1 MAPNL
6 SRSLNFLL
14 VFFFAPRFSKPIS
27 SKKIQYQ
34 MLRTSFSVGVYSS
47 LFGTLLLVGLGPSVA
62 LNLLVFGGT
71 GFIGQNIV
79 RTALARGHRVVSLSR
94 RGGAQAQE
102 SNPEAIYLTGDA
114 TDIAACRRAS
124 SEGPFDGFIHCVGL
138 LLDSDSRLS
147 GLNRLASGSGSIPS
161 ADSTYDRV
169 TRLTAFNMLEVCA
182 AQPRPQSA
190 SPLPFVFISAAEAA
204 WTFQAPVGF
213 LERYLVAKRQVENRL
228 LESSAIVRPTIL
240 RPSLVWTPDRPQALV
255 SVIPFFVANAVGIP
269 FIDRPVTVQTL
280 ALAALT
286 SIENSAVSGIKKD
299 IDIEEL
305 ARRKAI

>member
-1 MAPNL
+1 ML
-6 SRSLNFLL
+6 
-14 VFFFAPRFSKPIS
+14 FAVI
-27 SKKIQYQ
+27 
-34 MLRTSFSVGVYSS
+34 
-47 LFGTLLLVGLGPSVA
+47 LLVGIGPSVA

-79 RTALARGHRVVSLSR
+79 STALKRGHRVVSLSR
-94 RGGAQAQE
+94 RGGSQVEA
-102 SNPEAIYLTGDA
+102 SNPKAVYLKGDA
-114 TDIAACRRAS
+114 ADLSTCLRVS
-124 SEGPFDGFIHCVGL
+124 SEGPFDGFVHCVGL
-138 LLDSDSRLS
+138 LLDSDSKLA
-147 GLNRLASGSGSIPS
+147 GLNRLASGSGSVPS
-161 ADSTYDRV
+161 ADATYDKV
-169 TRLTAFNMLEVCA
+169 TRQTAFNLYEVCA

-190 SPLPFVFISAAEAA
+190 KPLPFVFISAAEAA
-204 WTFQAPVGF
+204 WTFRAPVGF
-213 LERYLVAKRQVENRL
+213 LERYLVAKRQVENKL
-228 LESSAIVRPTIL
+228 IESSAVLRPTIL

>member
-1 MAPNL
+1 
-6 SRSLNFLL
+6 
-14 VFFFAPRFSKPIS
+14 
-27 SKKIQYQ
+27 
-34 MLRTSFSVGVYSS
+34 MLRTSFSVGVYSALS
-47 LFGTLLLVGLGPSVA
+47 GILLLVGLGPSVA

-94 RGGAQAQE
+94 RGGAQVQE
-102 SNPEAIYLTGDA
+102 SNPKAIYLTGDA
-114 TDIAACRRAS
+114 TDIAACRRVLS
-124 SEGPFDGFIHCVGL
+124 SEGPFDGFVHCVGL
-138 LLDSDSRLS
+138 LLDSDSRLA
-147 GLNRLASGSGSIPS
+147 GLNRLASGSGSVPS
-161 ADSTYDRV
+161 ADSTYDRI
-169 TRLTAFNMLEVCA
+169 TRLTAYNMLEIVA